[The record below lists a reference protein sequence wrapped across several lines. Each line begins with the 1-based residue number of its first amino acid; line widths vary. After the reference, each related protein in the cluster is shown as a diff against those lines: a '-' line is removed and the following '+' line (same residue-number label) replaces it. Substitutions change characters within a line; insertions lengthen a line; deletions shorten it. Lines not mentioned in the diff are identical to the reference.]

1 MLYFSEFQG
10 KTQGQGGVGEKKLQS
25 VTRVDR
31 AEKEQFALKQVN
43 K

>member
-10 KTQGQGGVGEKKLQS
+10 KTQGQGGVGEKK
-25 VTRVDR
+25 VTRVDGT
-31 AEKEQFALKQVN
+31 EKEQFALKWVN